1 MSAARNIHV
10 GTPTDD
16 FPLEESVTVHFHD
29 FNSLTIVKNE
39 AVESPKFTCAGHEW
53 KFVIYPGGHRSS
65 ADGMISVYLE
75 NESGS
80 ELVAS
85 AEIALMKSSGGAYKT
100 LVLIEKFFATTGS
113 NTDIWGWREFVSR
126 GKVLDESKNILN
138 KGTLTFVV
146 RIKPY
151 KEYCR
156 RSIVKQSNLVDD
168 IFKLFGEDST
178 ADMAFS
184 VGGRMIFG
192 NSVGGRMFFGHK
204 LILKVRAPELFQL
217 AEQFDLDTPMPI
229 NDVNPEL
236 FEMMLKHLYGKS
248 ISSYYWKKHSKQ
260 ILLASD
266 KYGFSGLNLEAEAQH
281 ILFMTLTA
289 ENAVDELLYADGHH
303 CMDLKKAVIEYIVKN
318 GKTVLASSSF
328 PKLAESPELMTE
340 VMRQFA
346 ESNGS
351 K

>member
-1 MSAARNIHV
+1 MSTAREIHV
-10 GTPTDD
+10 GTPAAD
-16 FPLEESVTVHFHD
+16 FPFDESVTVHFHR
-29 FNSLTIVKNE
+29 FNSLTTVKGE
-39 AVESPKFTCAGHEW
+39 LVESPKFTCAGYNW
-53 KFVIYPGGHRSS
+53 CLDIYPGGSFNA
-65 ADGMISVYLE
+65 ADGMVSVYLSNRSSTE
-75 NESGS
+75 EVIAKYEISLMMRCGRTYKTKITSGHFTVEQEVDKTYYLRGGWQNFASRNIILNES
-80 ELVAS
+80 
-85 AEIALMKSSGGAYKT
+85 
-100 LVLIEKFFATTGS
+100 
-113 NTDIWGWREFVSR
+113 NDILKE
-126 GKVLDESKNILN
+126 
-138 KGTLTFVV
+138 GTLTFVV
-146 RIKPY
+146 RIMPD

-156 RSIVKQSNLVDD
+156 RSIVKQPNLVDD

-192 NSVGGRMFFGHK
+192 HR

-217 AEQFDLDTPMPI
+217 AEQFDVDTPMPI
-229 NDVNPEL
+229 NDVDPEL

-248 ISSYYWKKHSKQ
+248 ISSYYWRKHSKQ
-260 ILLASD
+260 ILEASD
-266 KYGFSGLNLEAEAQH
+266 KYGFSELNLEAEAQH

-303 CMDLKKAVIEYIVKN
+303 CMDLKKAVIEYIVQN
-318 GKTVLASSSF
+318 GKTVIASASF

-346 ESNGS
+346 EANGS